1 MSFTRKAKGDP
12 NDTELCKRLW
22 PALADKVYLSGQY
35 MTLATCV
42 RSTLNTWRYSLNQLS
57 PGIENIGKVFEAMDS
72 IRKSPQMPRESLVE
86 AFKPSAANL
95 GNQDCDV
102 QNVISLTASL
112 ATMTMIQINPEPN
125 TFSGPVAIWNPTS
138 SLGEAVSDFYQ
149 PTPDP
154 ELKAA
159 ALDTHLTAC
168 SLAKFQGYTIVWAD
182 FLNEHLRIDE
192 ELRLVWIFQHKI
204 WLSSQ
209 VGRPDCLVP
218 QSVLLEALDTLNVLL
233 PPDDDHTRRFLQRR
247 EQEFYS
253 LGYCGRVPST
263 DLKKYAIWGT
273 KMDRLLS
280 VAKGPRRGIWQF
292 LPTPDR
298 FNVLESANFVIACV
312 ALVFSIVGFVLGLVS
327 IIYAKLSYQIGLE
340 SIDISKV
347 SLDVSNESPELTRLQ
362 YLLSVAQACSDPDQA
377 RLLPDFCSAEA

>member
-1 MSFTRKAKGDP
+1 MAFGKMARGDP
-12 NDTELCKRLW
+12 NDTEICKRVW

-35 MTLATCV
+35 MTLAACV
-42 RSTLNTWRYSLNQLS
+42 KNVITPSEEAVKQVLPANNNIDTIETVVGSVRRS
-57 PGIENIGKVFEAMDS
+57 D
-72 IRKSPQMPRESLVE
+72 QMPVEDVVRAFSLKTANPGHQDREVMEVVSVAATLESMTSIQVLPISNTHEKSAVLWECGASLKDTLSKIYNGVLNPDLQHGTLTSHLTIRSLV
-86 AFKPSAANL
+86 
-95 GNQDCDV
+95 
-102 QNVISLTASL
+102 
-112 ATMTMIQINPEPN
+112 
-125 TFSGPVAIWNPTS
+125 
-138 SLGEAVSDFYQ
+138 
-149 PTPDP
+149 
-154 ELKAA
+154 
-159 ALDTHLTAC
+159 
-168 SLAKFQGYTIVWAD
+168 KFHGYTVVWTD
-182 FLNEHLRIDE
+182 FLNQHLRIDE
-192 ELRLVWIFQHKI
+192 DSRLVWVFQHKI

-209 VGRPDCLVP
+209 VGRSDCSVP
-218 QSVLLEALDTLNVLL
+218 QSVLLEALDTLNVLF
-233 PPDDDHTRRFLQRR
+233 PPDDDQTRRFLQRR

-273 KMDRLLS
+273 KMDRLLGI
-280 VAKGPRRGIWQF
+280 AKGPRRGIWQF

-347 SLDVSNESPELTRLQ
+347 SLDVSNESLELTRLQ

-377 RLLPDFCSAEA
+377 RSLPDFCSAEA